1 MVTSALKMG
10 EDSGVILR
18 VYEAAGKPTPGVRIK
33 LTHRALS
40 AFEVNLI
47 EQPIQKLSLQGD
59 SLSFDLRP
67 YEIKTFRIELS
78 KLN

>member
-1 MVTSALKMG
+1 MG
-10 EDSGVILR
+10 KTDPTAELHKQQSMIL
-18 VYEAAGKPTPGVRIK
+18 VPMDAPGVKIK

-40 AFEVNLI
+40 FSEVTLL
-47 EQPIQKLSLQGD
+47 EQPIQKLNPQGD